1 VTTHFGR
8 FVCVALLV
16 LTADRAAAQTTRQGP
31 VRYVVVVSR
40 QTQRDPEWRKVAGVL
55 VRKYKAETI
64 AYTDSVEECLPR
76 LKRVFPRHACFLA
89 RPQEATRRF
98 VVDVHRL
105 TRKLD
110 DDPYTDVMWGILTGY
125 RAEDA
130 LRIASAK
137 APLII
142 RKGGAG
148 TALDLRVFDEGKWFS
163 EAKAGVYWEKKPGGE
178 PEKKTGPADSTKG
191 IVDFLNKGRPDL
203 FVTSGHATDRDWQI
217 GYSYRNGQF
226 RCRDGKLF
234 GVDLK
239 GKVHPIHSPNP
250 KVFLGAGNCLIGRI
264 RGRQSMA
271 LGWLGSGGANQM
283 VGYTVSTWYGA
294 MGWGTKDR
302 LLDMPGRYT
311 LAEAF
316 FFTNQCI
323 VYRLIK
329 RHPESA
335 SVEFDRFDMESDR
348 RLLGS
353 YAARLGHR
361 KWDKAVKDHLG
372 LLWDRDT
379 VAFYGDP
386 AWEARLKPREPPLS
400 TDLSHDGGTYK
411 LTVRVRRACKPAKPL
426 AMFLPHRVRDVKLL
440 AGRELEPLITDNF
453 ILLMSSG
460 PFKGDTT
467 HEVVFEARRVPA
479 RLHGKLSQ
487 TAHDPGSPGRTG
499 GHPGNA

>member
-1 VTTHFGR
+1 MTTPCRR

-16 LTADRAAAQTTRQGP
+16 LTAHRAAAQTTRRGP
-31 VRYVVVVSR
+31 VDYVVVVSR
-40 QTQRDPEWRKVAGVL
+40 QTQKDPEWRKVAAVL

-64 AYTDSVEECLPR
+64 THADRVEECLPR
-76 LKRVFPRHACFLA
+76 LKRVFPRHVCFLA
-89 RPQEATRRF
+89 RPQEATRTF
-98 VVDVHRL
+98 VVNVHRL

-148 TALDLRVFDEGKWFS
+148 TPLDLRVFDEGKWFS
-163 EAKAGVYWEKKPGGE
+163 EGKAGVYWEKTPGGE
-178 PEKKTGPADSTKG
+178 PEKKAGPTDSTKA

-203 FVTSGHATDRDWQI
+203 FVTSGHATERDWQI
-217 GYSYRNGQF
+217 GYSYRNGQL

-239 GKVHPIHSPNP
+239 GKVHPIDSPNP

-264 RGRQSMA
+264 RGPQSMA

-294 MGWGTKDR
+294 MGWGTRDR
-302 LLDMPGRYT
+302 LLDLPGRYT

-323 VYRLIK
+323 IYRLNK
-329 RHPESA
+329 HHPESA
-335 SVEFDRFDMESDR
+335 SVELDRFNMESDR
-348 RLLGS
+348 RLLGRH
-353 YAARLGHR
+353 AARLGYR
-361 KWDKAVKDHLG
+361 KWNKAAKDHLG

-386 AWEARLKPREPPLS
+386 AWEARLKPRKLPLS
-400 TDLSHDGGTYK
+400 TDLSHEGGTYK

-440 AGRELEPLITDNF
+440 AGRQLDPLITDNF
-453 ILLMSSG
+453 ILLMRSG
-460 PFKGDTT
+460 PFQGGTI
-467 HEVVFEARRVPA
+467 HEVIFEARPA
-479 RLHGKLSQ
+479 
-487 TAHDPGSPGRTG
+487 PSPRCRMDE
-499 GHPGNA
+499 